1 MIQFKFALLF
11 LVASGAL
18 ALNLPKGLKALRNI
32 KDDDDDPEMNMSA
45 PEMIQYFG
53 YPVEIHTITTSDGYI
68 IEIHRI
74 PFGLKTS
81 EGPKTPVIIQHGI
94 LCSSADYVINF
105 PYQSL
110 GFALADEGYDV
121 WVTNVRG
128 NTYGRGHTTYDAD
141 TDDEFWHFSW
151 DQMGEYDM
159 PTIIDY
165 ILQATG
171 YSQLYYV
178 GHSMGTT
185 LAFAMLS
192 TKTEYND
199 KIKTYLAMGPVAT
212 LNYVETPIK
221 YLAPFSDEINFL
233 LQLLGTGEFLPS
245 DGVISWFAQDCDA
258 SLEILCENI
267 LFVLCGYDLEELN
280 TTRMDVYVA
289 HTPAG
294 TSTWAMIHYAQEI
307 DVGRFRHCDWGAT
320 ENYERYGQDTPP
332 DYDVSLVTVPTALF
346 WGQNDLLADPTDVEI
361 LSYSL
366 PNLIGSYQ
374 TGDENWAHMDFLWG
388 IDTGTLVN
396 PQLIALMPKF

>member
-1 MIQFKFALLF
+1 MLFKLALSIF
-11 LVASGAL
+11 LVYGATALTLPNNAMQKL
-18 ALNLPKGLKALRNI
+18 ANL
-32 KDDDDDPEMNMSA
+32 KDNDPEMTMSTV
-45 PEMIQYFG
+45 EMIEYFG
-53 YPVEIHTITTSDGYI
+53 YPAETHSITTEDGYI
-68 IEIHRI
+68 LDIHRI
-74 PFGLKTS
+74 PFGLTTS
-81 EGPKTPVIIQHGI
+81 EGPKTPVMVQHGI
-94 LCSSADYVINF
+94 LCSSADYVLNF

-110 GFALADEGYDV
+110 GFALADAGYDV
-121 WVTNVRG
+121 WITNVRG
-128 NTYGRGHTTYDAD
+128 NTYGRHHTSLDPE
-141 TDDEFWHFSW
+141 DDDFWHFSW
-151 DQMGEYDM
+151 DQMAEFDL
-159 PTIIDY
+159 PACLDY

-185 LAFAMLS
+185 TAFAMLS
-192 TKTEYND
+192 TKIEYND

-212 LNYVETPIK
+212 LNYVQTPIK
-221 YLAPFSDEINFL
+221 YLAPFATEINFL

-245 DGVISWFAQDCDA
+245 DGVISWFAQDC
-258 SLEILCENI
+258 SSTLEVLCENI
-267 LFVLCGYDLEELN
+267 LFVLCGYDMEELN
-280 TTRMDVYVA
+280 ATRLDVYTS

-307 DVGRFRHCDWGAT
+307 DVGRFRHCDWGAA
-320 ENYERYGQDTPP
+320 ENYDRYGQDTPP

-346 WGQNDLLADPTDVEI
+346 WGQNDLLADPQDVEI

-374 TGDENWAHMDFLWG
+374 TGNADWAHMDFLWG